1 MSGKAIRETVGLLA
15 VVAGLA
21 FVGWEIRQNTVATR
35 SATVLQLKENWS
47 QLNLTMVQNPEM
59 VDALDL
65 VLDEGFENVDRRSHF
80 TVEVWRRTVMHNW
93 SNAYFQYRMGTLD
106 PEQWQT
112 VLRDM
117 DFEATYRPVEGSSP
131 PVWYVW
137 DRNSYAFDD
146 SFRTLMD
153 SVRAANSDESTSSRS
168 SR

>member
-1 MSGKAIRETVGLLA
+1 MV
-15 VVAGLA
+15 GLA

-35 SATVLQLKENWS
+35 TATVLQLKENWS
-47 QLNLTMVQNPEM
+47 QFNLTMMQNPEM

-80 TVEVWRRTVMHNW
+80 TVEAWWRTIMHNW

-106 PEQWQT
+106 HEQWQS

-117 DFEATYRPVEGSSP
+117 DFEANYRPVEGSSP

-137 DRNSYAFDD
+137 DRNSYGFDD